1 MKRLTVMCAAAC
13 ALLLPALAPAQD
25 LVQTAGKNAKV
36 VLDNADV
43 RVIELNMPAGAS
55 TGMHEHKTDQL
66 VVFLT
71 GGIGGKEL
79 LEDEAVLGQRHR
91 LARGARAGQPRQCRI
106 LRGGDQVWRRARG
119 NGEARTCGFGILQVL
134 RLAHGA
140 DTDDRAVDFIG
151 DRAHRIERGARA
163 QRDLD
168 GGNAA
173 GDQCTREAHRVLG
186 VFDHHHRHH
195 RGDVQYGFEQA
206 HLVLQS

>member
-71 GGIGGKEL
+71 GGTAK
-79 LEDEAVLGQRHR
+79 Q
-91 LARGARAGQPRQCRI
+91 
-106 LRGGDQVWRRARG
+106 
-119 NGEARTCGFGILQVL
+119 T
-134 RLAHGA
+134 GA
-140 DTDDRAVDFIG
+140 DGKTKEVTRKPGEVVWSEPVKHDTKNESGKPVRTLV
-151 DRAHRIERGARA
+151 IE
-163 QRDLD
+163 LKK
-168 GGNAA
+168 
-173 GDQCTREAHRVLG
+173 
-186 VFDHHHRHH
+186 
-195 RGDVQYGFEQA
+195 
-206 HLVLQS
+206 